1 MDQDAAAA
9 RGCRGPRDRE
19 ESTKDSRFFRPLDR
33 AIPPCCS
40 GRCASLGRRGDRRAG
55 AAEQRAAVHDRD
67 KNFLPNDDQSE
78 FEVGLRAPEGTAIDA
93 TEIIANRIATR
104 IRQLPEVE
112 FTLVTVADDPA
123 RTQNVAT
130 VYTRLKPVDQRE
142 RDQFEVMN
150 DVRSSILPQVAVAN
164 LRTGVRPVATI
175 GGGGNQNAEIQFT
188 INGPDLKKLE
198 TFAAAIAD
206 AARKEP
212 ASSTSTRR

>member
-1 MDQDAAAA
+1 MLVLL
-9 RGCRGPRDRE
+9 
-19 ESTKDSRFFRPLDR
+19 SSVPLFMV
-33 AIPPCCS
+33 A
-40 GRCASLGRRGDRRAG
+40 
-55 AAEQRAAVHDRD
+55 D

-78 FEVGLRAPEGTAIDA
+78 FEVGLRAPEGTALDA

-123 RTQNVAT
+123 RTQNLAT
-130 VYTRLKPVDQRE
+130 VYVRLKPVSSSAAAISSQ
-142 RDQFEVMN
+142 VMN
-150 DVRSSILPQVAVAN
+150 DVRANILPQVAAAN

-198 TFAAAIAD
+198 TVRD
-206 AARKEP
+206 RRSP
-212 ASSTSTRR
+212 TRRGRSRASSTSIRR

>member
-1 MDQDAAAA
+1 MPKATRSTRSRPRTRASSGRSTAAT
-9 RGCRGPRDRE
+9 PR
-19 ESTKDSRFFRPLDR
+19 
-33 AIPPCCS
+33 CCS
-40 GRCASLGRRGDRRAG
+40 GRWRTAGRWPAL
-55 AAEQRAAVHDRD
+55 AVLVLLSSVPLFQIAD

-78 FEVGLRAPEGTAIDA
+78 FEVGLRAAEGTAIDA

-150 DVRSSILPQVAVAN
+150 DVRSNILPQGVGGQPADRRPAGRDDRRRRQPERGDPVHDQRA
-164 LRTGVRPVATI
+164 RTSRSSRPSPRRSPA
-175 GGGGNQNAEIQFT
+175 
-188 INGPDLKKLE
+188 P
-198 TFAAAIAD
+198 
-206 AARKEP
+206 RRRSR